1 MSIKLSSALLFAGVS
16 LANFAQAQELS
27 RSQAWFHLDGQAD
40 QIPGI
45 SVNRF
50 YEQRL
55 GEARPFPVIVAVIDG
70 GVDTDHE
77 DLKDMLWVNPGEI
90 PGNGID
96 DDGNGYVDD
105 VHGWSF
111 ISGKGG
117 ETHYDTYEMTRE
129 VVRLRNKKASQGLT
143 KAEKTYLKKVEKA
156 FNKERKSMGKAFNSL
171 SQIKEANDELL
182 NSLGRDQATPE
193 RIAAFK
199 GKAKMAKL
207 IQNFYINSLKQ
218 GATIA
223 QIEASLLSSYRD
235 VDGRYNYGLNTAFD
249 PRNVVGDNYADT
261 ENRFYGDNR
270 VAGPDAKHGT
280 HVAGIIGATRKNDLG
295 MNGIAMNARIM
306 VLRAVPNGDERDK
319 DVANAIRYAV
329 DNGAKVIN
337 MSFGKSFSPQPELV
351 RAAVEYARSKDVLLV
366 HAAGNDAQN
375 IDKNNNFPQPFDAQG
390 NRYEHW
396 IEVGAS
402 SYQFGKNITAEFS
415 NYGPKSVDVFAPGH
429 LIYATMPG
437 NQYDFNSGTSMAAPV
452 VAGMATLIR
461 GMYPEL
467 TARQVRDVIR
477 RSVQPVNE
485 KVLLP
490 GSKKTVPFSSLSA
503 TNGVVNLEACFQII
517 EKLDFLQEPLWQ
529 D

>member
-1 MSIKLSSALLFAGVS
+1 MSINLRSALLLAGLS
-16 LANFAQAQELS
+16 LAHLTQAQELT
-27 RSQAWFHLDGQAD
+27 RTQQWFHLDGQAD
-40 QIPGI
+40 QLPGI
-45 SVNRF
+45 SANRF

-55 GEARPFPVIVAVIDG
+55 GLARPFPVIVAVIDG

-77 DLKDMLWVNPGEI
+77 DLKDMLWVNTGEI

-96 DDGNGYVDD
+96 DDKNGYVDD

-111 ISGKGG
+111 ISGPGG
-117 ETHYDTYEMTRE
+117 EVHYDTYEMTRE
-129 VVRLRNKKASQGLT
+129 VARLRNKKASQGLT
-143 KAEKTYLKKVEKA
+143 KAEKAYLKKVEKA
-156 FNKERKSMGKAFNSL
+156 FNKERKSMGSAFASL
-171 SQIKEANDELL
+171 SQIKEASDELL
-182 NSLGRDQATPE
+182 NGVGREQATAE
-193 RIAAFK
+193 RIAAFT
-199 GKAKMAKL
+199 GKTKMAKL
-207 IQNFYINSLKQ
+207 IKEYYLNSLKQ
-218 GATIA
+218 GGTIA
-223 QIEASLLSSYRD
+223 QIEGALLDSYKD
-235 VDGRYNYGLNTAFD
+235 VDGRFNYGLNLAFD
-249 PRNVVGDNYADT
+249 PRGVVGDNYADT

-270 VAGPDAKHGT
+270 LAGPAAEHGT
-280 HVAGIIGATRKNDLG
+280 HVAGIIGATRKNDKG

-306 VLRAVPNGDERDK
+306 VLRAVPSGDERDK

-351 RAAVEYARSKDVLLV
+351 RAAVEYARSKDVLIV

-375 IDKNNNFPQPFDAQG
+375 IDKNSNFPQPFDAQG

-402 SYQFGKNITAEFS
+402 SYQYGKNITAEFS

-437 NQYDFNSGTSMAAPV
+437 NRYDFNSGTSMAAPV

-477 RSVQPVNE
+477 RSAQPVNE
-485 KVLLP
+485 KVLQP
-490 GSKKTVPFSSLSA
+490 GSKKTVPFSTLSA

-517 EKLDFLQEPLWQ
+517 EKLNFLQEPLWA

>member
-1 MSIKLSSALLFAGVS
+1 MAALSLT
-16 LANFAQAQELS
+16 NFSQAQELT
-27 RSQAWFHLDGQAD
+27 RSQQWFHLDGQAD
-40 QIPGI
+40 QLPGI

-55 GEARPFPVIVAVIDG
+55 GAARPFPVIVAVIDG
-70 GVDTDHE
+70 GVDTEHE
-77 DLKDMLWVNPGEI
+77 DLKDVLWVNEDEI

-96 DDGNGYVDD
+96 DDGNGYIDD

-111 ISGKGG
+111 ISGPGG
-117 ETHYDTYEMTRE
+117 EVHHDTYEMTRE
-129 VVRLRNKKASQGLT
+129 VVRLRHKKATQGLN
-143 KAEKTYLKKVEKA
+143 KAEKVYLKKVEKA
-156 FNKERKSMGKAFNSL
+156 FNKERKSMGSAFAGLSDIKAAS
-171 SQIKEANDELL
+171 DELL
-182 NSLGRDQATPE
+182 NGLGRDQATPE
-193 RIAAFK
+193 RIATFT
-199 GKAKMAKL
+199 GKTKMAKL
-207 IQNFYINSLKQ
+207 IKDYYLNSLKQ
-218 GATIA
+218 GGSIP
-223 QIEASLLSSYRD
+223 QIEAALLKSYND
-235 VDGRYNYGLNTAFD
+235 VDGRYNYGLNLAFD
-249 PRNVVGDNYADT
+249 PRGVVGDNYADT

-270 VAGPDAKHGT
+270 LAGPAADHGT
-280 HVAGIIGATRKNDLG
+280 HVAGIIGATRKNDKG
-295 MNGIAMNARIM
+295 MNGIAINARIM
-306 VLRAVPNGDERDK
+306 VLRAVPSGDERDK

-351 RAAVEYARSKDVLLV
+351 RAAVEYARSKDVLIV

-390 NRYEHW
+390 KRYEHW

-467 TARQVRDVIR
+467 SARQVRDVIR
-477 RSVQPVNE
+477 RSVQPVDE

-490 GSKKTVPFSSLSA
+490 GTKKTVPFTTLSA
-503 TNGVVNLEACFQII
+503 TNGIVNLEACFQII